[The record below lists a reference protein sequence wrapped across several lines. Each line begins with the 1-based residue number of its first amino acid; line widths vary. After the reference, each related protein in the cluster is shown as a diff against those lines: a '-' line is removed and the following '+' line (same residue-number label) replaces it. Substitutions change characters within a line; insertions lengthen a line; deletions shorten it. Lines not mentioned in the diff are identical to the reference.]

1 MRPAALVVMAAVAGF
16 IGGNVLQ
23 LPELFDKVSGKMA
36 DNKSEPADFWS
47 TPAIEGYGK
56 IHYVDTPA
64 FKPGTTAGLSNKIVF
79 QINHNDGD
87 IRKPNLGLE
96 RVARVTNLYYAAGV
110 PLDQLKFVVSINGDA
125 VSSALNND
133 QFSKAYDVDNPNLKL
148 ISQLKKAGVQVTIC
162 DQSVAFHQLDRNW
175 IDPMV
180 THTISSGTTVATLEN
195 SGYAFLML

>member
-133 QFSKAYDVDNPNLKL
+133 QFSKAYGVDNPNLKL
-148 ISQLKKAGVQVTIC
+148 ISELKKAGVQVTIC
-162 DQSVAFHQLDRNW
+162 DQSVAFHKLDRNW

>member
-64 FKPGTTAGLSNKIVF
+64 FKPGTTAGVSNKIVF

-133 QFSKAYDVDNPNLKL
+133 QFSKAYGVDNPNLKL
-148 ISQLKKAGVQVTIC
+148 ISELKKAGVQVTIC

>member
-23 LPELFDKVSGKMA
+23 LPELYDKVSGKMA

-79 QINHNDGD
+79 QINRNEGD

-133 QFSKAYDVDNPNLKL
+133 QFSKAYGVDHPNLKL
-148 ISQLKKAGVQVTIC
+148 IRELKKAGVQVTIC

>member
-110 PLDQLKFVVSINGDA
+110 PLDQLKSVVSINGDA

-133 QFSKAYDVDNPNLKL
+133 QLSKAYGVDNPNLKL
-148 ISQLKKAGVQVTIC
+148 ISELKKAGVQVTIC

>member
-23 LPELFDKVSGKMA
+23 LPEIFDKVSGKMA

-47 TPAIEGYGK
+47 TPAIDGYGK

-79 QINHNDGD
+79 QINRNEGD

-133 QFSKAYDVDNPNLKL
+133 QFSKAYGVDNPNLKL
-148 ISQLKKAGVQVTIC
+148 ISELKKAGVQVTIC

>member
-1 MRPAALVVMAAVAGF
+1 MRPAALVVVAAVAGF
-16 IGGNVLQ
+16 AGGNVLQ
-23 LPELFDKVSGKMA
+23 VPALFGKASDKLA
-36 DNKSEPADFWS
+36 ENKTEPADFWS

-64 FKPGTTAGLSNKIVF
+64 FKPGTTPGLSNKIVF
-79 QINHNDGD
+79 QINRSEGD

-125 VSSALNND
+125 VSSALNNA
-133 QFSKAYDVDNPNLKL
+133 QFSKAYGVDNPNLKL
-148 ISQLKKAGVQVTIC
+148 ISELKKAGVQVTIC
-162 DQSVAFHQLDRNW
+162 DQSVAFHQLERDW

>member
-133 QFSKAYDVDNPNLKL
+133 QFSKAYGVDNPNLKL
-148 ISQLKKAGVQVTIC
+148 ISELEKAGVQVTIC

>member
-16 IGGNVLQ
+16 IGGNVLE

-36 DNKSEPADFWS
+36 DNKSESADFWS

-133 QFSKAYDVDNPNLKL
+133 QFSKAYGVDNPNLKL
-148 ISQLKKAGVQVTIC
+148 ISELKKAGVQVTIC

>member
-23 LPELFDKVSGKMA
+23 LPELVDKVSGKMA

-133 QFSKAYDVDNPNLKL
+133 QFSKAYGVDNPNLKL
-148 ISQLKKAGVQVTIC
+148 ISELKKAGVQVTIC

>member
-1 MRPAALVVMAAVAGF
+1 MRPAALMVMAAVAGF

-23 LPELFDKVSGKMA
+23 LPELFDKVSGKMTE
-36 DNKSEPADFWS
+36 NKSEPADFWS

-125 VSSALNND
+125 VSSALNNN
-133 QFSKAYDVDNPNLKL
+133 QFSKAYGVDNPNLKL
-148 ISQLKKAGVQVTIC
+148 ISELKKAGVQVTIC

>member
-1 MRPAALVVMAAVAGF
+1 MRPAALVVVAAVAGF

-23 LPELFDKVSGKMA
+23 LPALFGKASDKLA
-36 DNKSEPADFWS
+36 ENKTEPADFWS

-64 FKPGTTAGLSNKIVF
+64 FKPGTTTGLSNKIVF
-79 QINHNDGD
+79 QINRSEGD

-125 VSSALNND
+125 VSSALNNA
-133 QFSKAYDVDNPNLKL
+133 QFSKAYGIDNPNLKL
-148 ISQLKKAGVQVTIC
+148 ISELKKAGVQVTIC
-162 DQSVAFHQLDRNW
+162 DQSVAFHQLERDW

>member
-79 QINHNDGD
+79 QINRSEGD

-133 QFSKAYDVDNPNLKL
+133 QFSKAYGVDNPNLKL
-148 ISQLKKAGVQVTIC
+148 ISELKKRAFRSLSAISQWRFISLSATGSTRWSLTLSPAAPPLRPWKTAVTP
-162 DQSVAFHQLDRNW
+162 S
-175 IDPMV
+175 
-180 THTISSGTTVATLEN
+180 
-195 SGYAFLML
+195 

>member
-1 MRPAALVVMAAVAGF
+1 MAAVAGF

-64 FKPGTTAGLSNKIVF
+64 FKPGTTAGVSNKIVF

-133 QFSKAYDVDNPNLKL
+133 QFSKAYGVDNPNLKL
-148 ISQLKKAGVQVTIC
+148 ISELKKAGVQVTIC

>member
-1 MRPAALVVMAAVAGF
+1 
-16 IGGNVLQ
+16 
-23 LPELFDKVSGKMA
+23 MA

-79 QINHNDGD
+79 QINRSEGD

-133 QFSKAYDVDNPNLKL
+133 QFSKAYGVDNPNLKL
-148 ISQLKKAGVQVTIC
+148 ISELKKAGVQVTIC
-162 DQSVAFHQLDRNW
+162 DQSVAFHQLERNW

>member
-1 MRPAALVVMAAVAGF
+1 MAAVAGF

-23 LPELFDKVSGKMA
+23 LPELVDKVSGKMA

-79 QINHNDGD
+79 QINRNEGD
-87 IRKPNLGLE
+87 IRKPNVGLE

-133 QFSKAYDVDNPNLKL
+133 QFSKAYGVDNPNLKL
-148 ISQLKKAGVQVTIC
+148 ISELKKAGVQVTIC

>member
-23 LPELFDKVSGKMA
+23 LPALFDKVSGKMA

-47 TPAIEGYGK
+47 TPAIDGYGK

-133 QFSKAYDVDNPNLKL
+133 QFSKAYGVDNPNLKL
-148 ISQLKKAGVQVTIC
+148 ISELKKAGVQVTIC

>member
-133 QFSKAYDVDNPNLKL
+133 RFSKAYGVDNPNLKL
-148 ISQLKKAGVQVTIC
+148 ISELKKAGVQVTIC

>member
-23 LPELFDKVSGKMA
+23 LPELVDKVSGKMA
-36 DNKSEPADFWS
+36 DNKAEPADFWS

-79 QINHNDGD
+79 QINRNEGD

-133 QFSKAYDVDNPNLKL
+133 QFSKAYGVDNPNLKL
-148 ISQLKKAGVQVTIC
+148 ISELKKAGVQVTIC

>member
-133 QFSKAYDVDNPNLKL
+133 QFSKAYGVDNPNLKL
-148 ISQLKKAGVQVTIC
+148 ISELKKAGVQVTIC

-175 IDPMV
+175 IDSMV

>member
-133 QFSKAYDVDNPNLKL
+133 QFSKAYGVDNPNLKL
-148 ISQLKKAGVQVTIC
+148 ISELKKAGVQVTIC

>member
-23 LPELFDKVSGKMA
+23 LPALFDKVSGKMA
-36 DNKSEPADFWS
+36 DNKPEPADFWS
-47 TPAIEGYGK
+47 TPAIDGYGK

-133 QFSKAYDVDNPNLKL
+133 QFSKAYGVDNPNLKL
-148 ISQLKKAGVQVTIC
+148 ISELKKAGVQVTIC